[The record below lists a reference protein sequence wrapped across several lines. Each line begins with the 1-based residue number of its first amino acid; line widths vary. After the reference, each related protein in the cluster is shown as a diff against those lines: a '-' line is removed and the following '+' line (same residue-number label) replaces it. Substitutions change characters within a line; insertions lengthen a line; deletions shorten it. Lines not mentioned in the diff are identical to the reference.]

1 MHKNEKIMSIILKS
15 SKNVVVELG
24 MGDGRLLEKLAR
36 SNPNFTYI
44 GIELDKQQ
52 YEDAKSRINLK
63 NVILLYG
70 SFEDLVPIFPDNSL
84 DRVISILPDPSFID
98 QIKQQKWQPFYRVV
112 YSKLKKYG
120 SFYIATEI
128 TDDLLLPISDEI
140 YNKWVKWLTITF
152 QSIGFKLRYKKED
165 IPTGYST
172 RCIDRFRHDSQRIR
186 IVTLNF
192 IKK

>member
-1 MHKNEKIMSIILKS
+1 MSIILKS

-52 YEDAKSRINLK
+52 YEDAKSRIDLK
-63 NVILLYG
+63 NVILLHG
-70 SFEDLVPIFPDNSL
+70 SFEDLVPTFPDNSV

-98 QIKQQKWQPFYRVV
+98 QIKQQKWQPFYRIV

-120 SFYIATEI
+120 SFYLATEI
-128 TDDLLLPISDEI
+128 TDDLLLPISDEV
-140 YNKWVKWLTITF
+140 YNKWVEWLIITF
-152 QSIGFKLRYKKED
+152 QSIGFELTYKKED

-172 RCIDRFRHDSQRIR
+172 RCIDWFRHDSQRIR